1 MSKQLRASLEQ
12 ILAMPYY
19 KNEAARSG
27 TVVNGH
33 EEALSN
39 LLISQGFDRVREFK
53 TNSYL
58 GQAYLKSN
66 GQDWISMS
74 YPNLKPGSFI
84 TQPSGSNNFPDF
96 LLQDFDGRY
105 LLLEAKSGNG
115 TSISWN
121 DNLPKPNVIY
131 IFSSARPNQTTIFLG
146 QDVLDVKQENI
157 IDVLRKNID
166 NLVRKANLDLMD
178 ADTKHRG
185 WNYYPRPKF
194 QQLQG
199 RQNGKSMLKIER
211 VDYFKHADRIA
222 CEQRALEFASG

>member
-1 MSKQLRASLEQ
+1 MSKQLRASLEH

-27 TVVNGH
+27 TVVHGH
-33 EEALSN
+33 EEALSD
-39 LLISQGFDRVREFK
+39 LLTSHGFNRVSDFK

-58 GQAYLKSN
+58 GQAYLESN
-66 GQDWISMS
+66 GQVWISKN

-115 TSISWN
+115 TSIAWN

-131 IFSSARPNQTTIFLG
+131 IFSSAKPNQTTIFLG
-146 QDVLDVKQENI
+146 QDVLDVRQETI

-166 NLVRKANLDLMD
+166 TLVRKANSELME
-178 ADTKHRG
+178 ADTKNRG
-185 WNYYPRPKF
+185 WNFYPRPKF

-211 VDYFKHADRIA
+211 VDYFKHANRIA
-222 CEQRALEFASG
+222 CEQRALEFADG